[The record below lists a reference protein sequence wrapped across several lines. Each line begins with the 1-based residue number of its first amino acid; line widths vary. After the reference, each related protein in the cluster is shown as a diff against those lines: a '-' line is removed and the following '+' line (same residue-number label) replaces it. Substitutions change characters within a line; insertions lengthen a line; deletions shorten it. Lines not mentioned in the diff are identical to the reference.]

1 MTDSKAG
8 KLTKAEDPS
17 AYDRLR
23 MDYINS
29 LPQPFIVRFCGSTHW
44 WPVESFEVQT
54 GLMRIDVCG
63 KLEVKRFS
71 EVMEIKD
78 GDNQPH
84 DPDSFWI
91 EDCRTALKSGSAE

>member
-1 MTDSKAG
+1 MKKGDV
-8 KLTKAEDPS
+8 
-17 AYDRLR
+17 LR

-29 LPQPFIVRFCGSTHW
+29 LPQPFLARFCGDKIW
-44 WPVESFEVQT
+44 WPVHDFEVQT

-63 KLEVKRFS
+63 LLQAKYFS

-78 GDNQPH
+78 GEWRAH

-91 EDCRTALKSGSAE
+91 DWHGHLPAVSGVTP